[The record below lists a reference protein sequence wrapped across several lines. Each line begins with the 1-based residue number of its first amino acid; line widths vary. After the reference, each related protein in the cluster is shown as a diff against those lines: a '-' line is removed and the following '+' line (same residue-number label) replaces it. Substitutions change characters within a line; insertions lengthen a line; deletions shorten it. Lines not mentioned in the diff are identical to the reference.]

1 MDKIQNIYDNEEF
14 FSSYK
19 EMRDTK
25 INANELIEIPV
36 IKSFLP
42 DLKDN
47 KILDL
52 GCGEGEMSKFFLEQ
66 GAKKVVGVDIS
77 KNMLNEAKKKKVK
90 NLEFKLLSMEEISSL
105 KGKFD
110 IVFSSLAF
118 HYVEDFYKLMKD
130 VANKLKKGG
139 LLIFSQEHPLVTS
152 SIRSK
157 DLPKYIEKDDKRY
170 YYISDYN
177 NIGKRFV
184 DWNVEG
190 VVKYHRNF
198 ETILKAIKQANM
210 NLEDLIESK
219 LPEEAIRKVEKYKFL
234 NHRPLFLFV
243 KAKKI

>member
-42 DLKDN
+42 DLKDK

>member
-42 DLKDN
+42 DLKDK

-170 YYISDYN
+170 YYVSDYN

>member
-42 DLKDN
+42 DLKDK

-170 YYISDYN
+170 YYVSDYN
-177 NIGKRFV
+177 NVGKRFV